1 MRNLIRQNALANLL
15 GHGWA
20 TALQLVLTPFYIRFL
35 GIEAYALIGFY
46 LMLVAAVQI
55 FDFGLSQT
63 LNRELSRLSVN
74 AQEFRRSR
82 DLLRTLE
89 CIYWP
94 VVVVVCS
101 FLLILTPALAR
112 GFLNAQAIPQ
122 QELSEALST
131 MALIIALQWPVTFYS
146 SGLMGLQRQVLA
158 NGLRIFLSTLTG
170 VGAILVILFVSRSI
184 IAFFWWQAI
193 CAAVALVVFSFALYR
208 SLPDQT
214 HKARFRSELLAKV
227 WRFATGITAISLSAL
242 ILTQFDKWILAKIL
256 PLAAFGYFML
266 AVTVAGGLNLMVTPL
281 FNAVFPRF
289 SGLVAE
295 GKEDTL
301 LGLYHLATA
310 AMAVFLLPVTLC
322 LCLFANEV
330 LFIWT
335 ANPEVAHQ
343 SGPLLAVLV
352 LGTALNGLF
361 HIPYALALAKGQT
374 GFVALMNFVAIAILV
389 PAVWYFAGLYGAI
402 VAAVSWFA
410 LNLAYLFVFV
420 PIVHRQFHARDR
432 VQWIVRDIGEPLALS
447 LLVLGLARWLLPE
460 GLGRLATTGYI
471 GAALLAA
478 VLVTVGLS
486 PRVRRLAWETIFR
499 NSAAL
504 PESGR

>member
-46 LMLVAAVQI
+46 LMLVATVQI

-112 GFLNAQAIPQ
+112 GFLNA
-122 QELSEALST
+122 
-131 MALIIALQWPVTFYS
+131 
-146 SGLMGLQRQVLA
+146 QVLA